1 MSEYRGENGKEGK
14 GILFVISS
22 ASGGGKTTL
31 VGRLLGALP
40 DLAVSV
46 SHTTR
51 LPRPGEV
58 DGRDYHF
65 ISTDEFQRMVG
76 ENEFIEW
83 ANVYEEL
90 YGTSEKAIQTIL
102 DDGWDVLL
110 DIDVQG
116 GTQIRE
122 RFPDSVL
129 VFIVPPGRDELERRL
144 LKRGTETQQEIDIR
158 MAQADKELALIPFYD
173 YAIANENIDAAADA
187 LMCVVVAERC
197 KAARSSK

>member
-1 MSEYRGENGKEGK
+1 MLKFKGGNGRTGK

-22 ASGGGKTTL
+22 TSGGGKTTL
-31 VGRLLGALP
+31 VGRLLDALP

-51 LPRPGEV
+51 QPRPGEV
-58 DGRDYHF
+58 HGTDYHF
-65 ISTDEFQRMVG
+65 VSVDEFQRMVG
-76 ENEFIEW
+76 ENEFVEW

-90 YGTSEKAIQTIL
+90 YGTSEKAIQKIL
-102 DDGWDVLL
+102 EEGFDVLL

-129 VFIVPPGRDELERRL
+129 IFIVPPGREELERRL
-144 LKRGTETQQEIDIR
+144 LKRGTETPSEIEVR

-173 YAIANENIDAAADA
+173 YAVANENLDSAADA
-187 LMCVVVAERC
+187 LRCIVVAERC
-197 KAARSSK
+197 KVSGKSN